1 MPRHQRAWHARAK
14 APARLA
20 CPCQGTGALG
30 MPVPRHRRAWHARAK
45 APARLACPCQGTS
58 ALGMPMPRHQRAW
71 HAHAKAPARLACPC
85 QGTSALGVLHQGTAP
100 PTPRHQYAR
109 VVPLPRHQRA
119 RCALAKAPTRAACP
133 CQGTTVWPGWRGH
146 PMGAIRLTA
155 HSETRLAPWSTI
167 LGCYLPSQR
176 SHFKDIHTRHP
187 PLGLCMRECL
197 SVVGSVESHLAPLG
211 KWMDGSRLDL
221 VTW

>member
-1 MPRHQRAWHARAK
+1 MSKVSKNLLKKNFEKEKQMEKVDEGKRIINQQWGMLGKTRVGVTPEHLENSYGFSKHKDLQRQNTKRNPLDVMEAFRFSMLTSTA
-14 APARLA
+14 LIS
-20 CPCQGTGALG
+20 GAMFKTL
-30 MPVPRHRRAWHARAK
+30 K
-45 APARLACPCQGTS
+45 LKFKLDNFT
-58 ALGMPMPRHQRAW
+58 L
-71 HAHAKAPARLACPC
+71 
-85 QGTSALGVLHQGTAP
+85 
-100 PTPRHQYAR
+100 Y
-109 VVPLPRHQRA
+109 
-119 RCALAKAPTRAACP
+119 CAF
-133 CQGTTVWPGWRGH
+133 
-146 PMGAIRLTA
+146 